1 MYMLN
6 LYGKQLIIVV
16 EEYIV
21 VDGHIHTFS
30 SDEVAE
36 KIITSFNLLYDIQF
50 VNPGNGTIDDVLRN
64 MSLEGIDYSVMA
76 NFAPPKIIHNN
87 NKWTLKTAREHDR
100 LIPLVSF
107 HPEMEGCMVS
117 LLEEYIREG
126 ARGIKF
132 HPMAQG
138 FYPNDEKLGALYE
151 FCNDISFPIVFH
163 CGRVS
168 NARLNEFSDVDMI
181 LPVIEKYGNIPF
193 VLTHM
198 ADGNVKDVLR
208 VSQNYGNV
216 FFDTSIVIT
225 GYESIR
231 NCNEPSWL
239 DDDMVVEV
247 INSIGSDRV
256 IFGSD
261 YPWGSPGPDIRRL
274 VGLNLDKKQKKQ
286 IFGEN
291 ALKIFHKEIG

>member
-1 MYMLN
+1 
-6 LYGKQLIIVV
+6 VV
-16 EEYIV
+16 EDYIV

-30 SDEVAE
+30 SDEVSK
-36 KIITSFNLLYDIQF
+36 KIITSFNLMYDIRF
-50 VNPGNGTIDDVLRN
+50 DNPGNGTIDDVIMN

-76 NFAPPKIIHNN
+76 NFAPAKIIHSN
-87 NKWTLKTAREHDR
+87 NKWALGVTREHDK
-100 LIPLVSF
+100 LITLVSF

-138 FYPNDEKLGALYE
+138 FYPNDKKLANLYE

-168 NARLNEFSDVDMI
+168 NARLNEFSDLDMI
-181 LPVIEKYGNIPF
+181 IPVIEKYGNIPF

-198 ADGNVKDVLR
+198 ADGNVEDVFK
-208 VSQNYGNV
+208 VSQYYGNV

-225 GYESIR
+225 GYDPIR
-231 NCNEPSWL
+231 KFNEPSWP
-239 DDDMVVEV
+239 DDDIVVQV
-247 INSIGSDRV
+247 VNRIGADRV
-256 IFGSD
+256 VFGSD
-261 YPWGSPGPDIRRL
+261 YPWGSPGPDLRRII
-274 VGLNLDKKQKKQ
+274 GLNLSEKQKKH
-286 IFGEN
+286 ILGEN
-291 ALKIFHKEIG
+291 ALKMFKIKI